1 MAADGV
7 AVLCGVVTRGAS
19 SVCRFAWKEFAC
31 FQISKSAD
39 RFELHVRGSEAWI
52 EGREEASRVELE
64 GSIDCR
70 CLYLQ
75 LELFGWT
82 ELQETTV

>member
-19 SVCRFAWKEFAC
+19 SVCRFAWEEFAC

-39 RFELHVRGSEAWI
+39 RFELHVRRSKAWI
-52 EGREEASRVELE
+52 KGHEEASMAELE
-64 GSIDCR
+64 GSIDYR

-75 LELFGWT
+75 LE
-82 ELQETTV
+82 